1 MQRGRLLMKR
11 RYSGAFTLIEVMV
24 AVVVLAVG
32 LLGMASLM
40 VTSMQS
46 TQSAYYRSQASLLV
60 SDLLERM
67 RGNRD
72 SNGDSR
78 AVGTDDYVTTL
89 TSTSTCPAAPSCTS
103 CSPEEQAGVDMHTW
117 CTDLKAGIP
126 SGGAVVTRSGSN
138 QYRIE
143 INWQETYTSSGAT
156 QNLSYVL
163 ERVDL

>member
-1 MQRGRLLMKR
+1 MKR
-11 RYSGAFTLIEVMV
+11 RHSRAFTLIEVLV
-24 AVVVLAVG
+24 AVVILAVG

-46 TQSAYYRSQASLLV
+46 TQSAYYRSQASLLA

-67 RGNRD
+67 RGNKD
-72 SNGDSR
+72 SNGDSQ

-89 TSTSTCPAAPSCTS
+89 TSSSTCPAAQGCTD
-103 CSPEEQAGVDMHTW
+103 CSPAEQAAQDMHLW

-126 SGGAVVTRSGSN
+126 GGGAVITRSGSN

-143 INWQETYTSSGAT
+143 INWQESNAGSGAT

-163 ERVDL
+163 DRVDL